1 MDNFMKM
8 QAILAKLMQIPF
20 QSAKLRTVSAHEA
33 LAKISS
39 QEELD
44 FYYNKLVERQDS
56 HGRI

>member
-33 LAKISS
+33 LAKIRT

>member
-8 QAILAKLMQIPF
+8 EAILGKLSQIPL
-20 QSAKLRTVSAHEA
+20 QSIKLRTVSVHEA

-44 FYYNKLVERQDS
+44 FYYNKLVERQDR

>member
-20 QSAKLRTVSAHEA
+20 QSTKLRTISAHEA
-33 LAKISS
+33 LAKIRT

-44 FYYNKLVERQDS
+44 FYYNKLVERQDR

>member
-8 QAILAKLMQIPF
+8 EAILGKLMQIPF
-20 QSAKLRTVSAHEA
+20 QSTKLRNVSAHEA
-33 LAKISS
+33 LAKIKT

-44 FYYNKLVERQDS
+44 FYYNKLVERQDR